1 MKMKNLFRI
10 IIIIKSFLFLSFSLN
25 ANSHEFWLEP
35 ENFNTS
41 SDSSII
47 HIKIGTEFIGTEFG
61 FKKIFKDS
69 AANDADTA
77 IKYLR

>member
-1 MKMKNLFRI
+1 M
-10 IIIIKSFLFLSFSLN
+10 N

-35 ENFNTS
+35 ENFITS

-61 FKKIFKDS
+61 FKKKFKDQYTNTIEPS
-69 AANDADTA
+69 KNKKKKKKFDN
-77 IKYLR
+77 IFF